1 MSQNNKTYDGLIF
14 THIPKCGGTSLR
26 DFFNRCG
33 RKSGIKRTE
42 RYIPGQNW
50 LSVEKDYHRL
60 GAKAQKR
67 FLRKRYKIVAMH
79 VGYNWHQKAAPY
91 LQSPFYYIM
100 LRNPIDRVLSHY
112 EFFNK
117 KKGRGGVKGLS
128 INDLTSNQLREILIT
143 SSNLSIIY
151 LTKNIIRGGK
161 VDTEDIDKALSVLK
175 TDYGSFGIL
184 EDMSSSL
191 TLLQYTRPD
200 WLDISE
206 EINHKNRSYLKEE
219 LDAKV
224 LQMIEDLNS
233 REVEFYRR
241 AKELFLKR
249 KVEISV

>member
-1 MSQNNKTYDGLIF
+1 M
-14 THIPKCGGTSLR
+14 
-26 DFFNRCG
+26 
-33 RKSGIKRTE
+33 
-42 RYIPGQNW
+42 
-50 LSVEKDYHRL
+50 
-60 GAKAQKR
+60 
-67 FLRKRYKIVAMH
+67 
-79 VGYNWHQKAAPY
+79 
-91 LQSPFYYIM
+91 
-100 LRNPIDRVLSHY
+100 LSHY